1 MPDDLTPFEHLEELV
16 VDSDLKPF
24 YDFFQQVPPAHK
36 LLEKAIVL
44 PLGEQLDDEREGSV
58 GGAGILELIE

>member
-1 MPDDLTPFEHLEELV
+1 MPDDLTPFEHLEDLV
-16 VDSDLKPF
+16 VDSGLKPF
-24 YDFFQQVPPAHK
+24 YDFLQQVPPAHK